1 MADQREAIL
10 SRLVTVCGAVQGMQA
25 AARNK
30 LDVPALARP
39 AVIVQDGAETL
50 LDAPGTG
57 RNAARRLCRMELSP
71 LVVVIVRGDN
81 GAEAGSLI
89 TLYRNRIVA
98 AVLGDTQ
105 LNDSVVDGGIRYE
118 GISVAAPDAEAREYR
133 GEFNLVFTSLFRLSD
148 LAGV

>member
-10 SRLVTVCGAVQGMQA
+10 TRLVEVCGAVTGIVA

-30 LDVPALARP
+30 LDVPGLARP
-39 AVIVQDGAETL
+39 AVIVQDGAETF

-57 RNAARRLCRMELSP
+57 RNAARRLLRMELSP
-71 LVVVIVRGDN
+71 LIVVIVRGDN
-81 GAEAGSLI
+81 GAEAGTLL

-98 AVLGDTQ
+98 AVL
-105 LNDSVVDGGIRYE
+105 NDGPLGASVVDGGIRYE